1 VDVIIDRCAGLDVH
15 KASVTGCV
23 RVPGSG
29 RRRRDQEVRSFSTM
43 HHGLVDLAAWLTS
56 RGVTDVAMEATGM
69 FWRPVW
75 YVLEDAGFDLLLV
88 NPRYAKNVPGRKT
101 DVKDSEWIA
110 QLLECGLLRASFV
123 PPRPIRQLRDLTRYR
138 NRVVQERARES
149 QRIEKV
155 LEDAGI
161 KLDVVISDCLGV
173 SGRSMLEALIAGVRD
188 PQALAEL
195 ARGKMRP
202 KVPVLTQALHGRFD
216 DHHAAWCRE
225 IITRLD
231 DFDATID
238 RLDSRIDELMA
249 PYADQRDRLVTIPG
263 VAKRAAEVIIAEIG
277 VDMTRFPTSA
287 HLASWAGMCPG
298 NRESA
303 GKQRSG
309 RTRQANPW
317 LRGMLTQCGWAA
329 RRTKDTYLAAQFWQI
344 AARRG
349 KEKASLAV
357 GHSILVS
364 AWHLLNTP
372 DATYQ
377 DLGGDWFTRR
387 KNPQAEQRRLLRRL
401 EALGLKVTVETNAA

>member
-1 VDVIIDRCAGLDVH
+1 MDVIIDRCAGLDVH

-43 HHGLVDLAAWLTS
+43 HHGLVDLADWLTGW
-56 RGVTDVAMEATGM
+56 GVTDVAMEATGM

-75 YVLEDAGFDLLLV
+75 YVLEDAGFELLLV

-202 KVPVLTQALHGRFD
+202 KMPVLAQALHGRFN

-225 IITRLD
+225 ILTRLD

-238 RLDSRIDELMA
+238 RLDSRIDELMTA
-249 PYADQRDRLVTIPG
+249 YAGQRDQLVTIPG
-263 VAKRAAEVIIAEIG
+263 VGKRTAEVIIAEIG
-277 VDMTRFPTSA
+277 VDMSRFPTSA

-317 LRGMLTQCGWAA
+317 LRGLLTQCGWAA
-329 RRTKDTYLAAQFWQI
+329 RRTKNTYLAAQFWQI

-349 KEKASLAV
+349 KEKACLAV
-357 GHSILVS
+357 GHSILVI
-364 AWHLLNTP
+364 AWHLLSTP
-372 DATYQ
+372 GAAYQ

-387 KNPQAEQRRLLRRL
+387 KDPQAEQRRLLRRL
-401 EALGLKVTVETNAA
+401 EALGLKITVEIDAA

>member
-1 VDVIIDRCAGLDVH
+1 MDVIIDRCAGLDVH

-23 RVPGSG
+23 RVPGRG
-29 RRRRDQEVRSFSTM
+29 RRRREQDVRSFSTM
-43 HHGLVDLAAWLTS
+43 HHGLVDLADWL
-56 RGVTDVAMEATGM
+56 RGWGVTDVAMEATGM

-188 PQALAEL
+188 PQTLAEL

-202 KVPVLTQALHGRFD
+202 KVPLLAQALQNRFD

-225 IITRLD
+225 ILTRLD

-238 RLDSRIDELMA
+238 RLDARIDELMA
-249 PYADQRDRLVTIPG
+249 PYANQRDQLVTIPG
-263 VAKRAAEVIIAEIG
+263 VGKRAAEVIIAEIG
-277 VDMTRFPTSA
+277 VDMSRFPTSA

-303 GKQRSG
+303 GKQSSG

-317 LRGMLTQCGWAA
+317 LRGLLTQCGWAA
-329 RRTKDTYLAAQFWQI
+329 RRTKNTYLAAQFWQI

-349 KEKASLAV
+349 KEKACLAV
-357 GHSILVS
+357 GHTILVI
-364 AWHLLNTP
+364 AWHLLSTP
-372 DATYQ
+372 GAAYH

-387 KNPQAEQRRLLRRL
+387 RDPQAEQRRLLRRL
-401 EALGLKVTVETNAA
+401 EALGLKITVETDAA

>member
-1 VDVIIDRCAGLDVH
+1 MDVLIDRCAGLDVH

-23 RVPGSG
+23 RVPGRG
-29 RRRRDQEVRSFSTM
+29 RRRREQEVRSFSTM
-43 HHGLVDLAAWLTS
+43 HHGLVELADWLTG
-56 RGVTDVAMEATGM
+56 RGVTDVAMEATGV

-75 YVLEDAGFDLLLV
+75 YVLEDAGLTLLLV

-202 KVPVLTQALHGRFD
+202 KVPVLAQALHGRFD
-216 DHHAAWCRE
+216 EHHAVWCRE
-225 IITRLD
+225 ILTRLD

-238 RLDSRIDELMA
+238 RLDTRLDELMA
-249 PYADQRDRLVTIPG
+249 PYAGQRDQLVTIPG
-263 VAKRAAEVIIAEIG
+263 VGKRAAEVIIAEIG
-277 VDMTRFPTSA
+277 VDMRCFPTSA

-329 RRTKDTYLAAQFWQI
+329 RRTKNTYLAAQFWQI

-349 KEKASLAV
+349 KEKACLAV

-372 DATYQ
+372 DATYH

-401 EALGLKVTVETNAA
+401 EALGLKVTIETDAA

>member
-23 RVPGSG
+23 RMPGTG

-43 HHGLVDLAAWLTS
+43 QHGLVDLADWLTHQ
-56 RGVTDVAMEATGM
+56 GVTDVAMEATGM

-75 YVLEDAGFDLLLV
+75 YVLEDAGFELLLV

-173 SGRSMLEALIAGVRD
+173 SGRSMLEALIAGERD
-188 PQALAEL
+188 PQTLAEL

-202 KVPVLTQALHGRFD
+202 KVPVLAQALHGRFD
-216 DHHAAWCRE
+216 DHHASWCRE
-225 IITRLD
+225 ILTRLD

-238 RLDSRIDELMA
+238 RLDTRVDELMA
-249 PYADQRDRLVTIPG
+249 PYADHRDRLITIPAVG
-263 VAKRAAEVIIAEIG
+263 KRAAEVIIAEIG

-298 NRESA
+298 NRQSA
-303 GKQRSG
+303 GKQHSG

-329 RRTKDTYLAAQFWQI
+329 RRTKNTYLAAQFWQI

-349 KEKASLAV
+349 KEKACLAV
-357 GHSILVS
+357 GHSILVT
-364 AWHLLNTP
+364 AWHLLSSP
-372 DATYQ
+372 DATYH
-377 DLGGDWFTRR
+377 DLGGDWLTRR
-387 KNPQAEQRRLLRRL
+387 RHPQAEQRRLLRRL
-401 EALGLKVTVETNAA
+401 EALGVKVTIEPAAA